1 MASIEAIKAAGLA
14 VDLYRYTK
22 EGYRAVAPDDHYR
35 LKTLGI
41 CGQKGEGHFMLR
53 IKVPGGL
60 TSGAQLDVLGDL
72 AERFAGGVAH
82 LTTRQGVE
90 LHSVRIEEVPEI
102 FAGLASVGL
111 TTKASC
117 GDTIRNVV
125 GCAQAG
131 ACIHEL
137 LDARPWIR
145 SVAEYFLAI
154 EPEQLNVPRK
164 MNVYVS
170 GCPECSGHAQINDI
184 ALVAT
189 QGADGRL
196 GFALW
201 AGGGLGANPRLAHL
215 LAAFVPFEEALAACR
230 AIVDVYM
237 VHGDRSSR
245 ARAKLKFLIDAW
257 GIERFR
263 DAWREALE
271 ARLAEGEGGLPSQ
284 VAAEPAS
291 LGVPALESWGE
302 DSALP
307 DGVARQRQPDRYRVA
322 VYVPLGELTAE
333 QLRGVA
339 GLSRAYGSGDA
350 VITREQNLELRDVP
364 SASLPDLI
372 AALRVLGLSTEGGSI
387 RDVQSCP
394 GTAFCPLAVTPAQE
408 AAARLAALPVV
419 REAGLRPLRIH
430 ISGCP
435 HSCAQHQI
443 ADIGLCGVRA
453 PLDDG
458 LESEIAYQLYLGG
471 VREGT
476 PRLGALAHFTIPD
489 GRLGDAIDLVLR
501 RYLAERAGEETFTT
515 WVDRVGA
522 DAIAGELEE
531 AGLARVG

>member
-1 MASIEAIKAAGLA
+1 VASIEAIKAAGLA

-22 EGYRAVAPDDHYR
+22 VGYRAVAPDDHYR

-60 TSGAQLDVLGDL
+60 CSADQFEVLADL
-72 AERFAGGVAH
+72 AARFAGGVAH

-90 LHSVRIEEVPEI
+90 LHSVRIEDVPEI
-102 FAGLASVGL
+102 FDGLSSVGL

-125 GCAQAG
+125 GCSQAG
-131 ACIHEL
+131 VCVHER

-145 SVAEYFLAI
+145 AVAAYFLAI

-164 MNVYVS
+164 MNVFVS

-189 QGADGRL
+189 TDPGGRI

-215 LAAFVPFEEALAACR
+215 LAPFVSFDEALAACH

-263 DAWREALE
+263 DEWRAALDR
-271 ARLAEGEGGLPSQ
+271 RLAAGEGALPPA
-284 VAAEPAS
+284 VAAEPAAH
-291 LGVPALESWGE
+291 GHPEAAAWGDDE
-302 DSALP
+302 PLP
-307 DGVARQRQPDRYRVA
+307 DGVYRQRQPDRHGVG
-322 VYVPLGELTAE
+322 VHVPLGELPAE
-333 QLRGVA
+333 QLRGLA
-339 GLSRAYGSGDA
+339 RLARAYGSGAA
-350 VITREQNLELRDVP
+350 VITKEQNLELRDVP
-364 SASLPDLI
+364 
-372 AALRVLGLSTEGGSI
+372 AAGVPPLVAAIRALGLSPEGSTV

-394 GTAFCPLAVTPAQE
+394 GTAFCPIAVTPSQE
-408 AAARLAALPVV
+408 AAARLSALPLL
-419 REAGLRPLRIH
+419 REPRLRHLRIH

-435 HSCAQHQI
+435 NSCAQHQI
-443 ADIGLCGVRA
+443 ADIGLGGVRA

-458 LESEIAYQLYLGG
+458 LESEFAYQLFLGG
-471 VREGT
+471 QREGT
-476 PRLGALAHFTIPD
+476 PRLGTLAHFTIPD
-489 GRLGDAIDLVLR
+489 ERLDAAVDLVLR
-501 RYLAERAGEETFTT
+501 RYLAEGQSDERFTA
-515 WVDRVGA
+515 WVDRVGPEV
-522 DAIAGELEE
+522 IAEQLEE
-531 AGLARVG
+531 AALAVR